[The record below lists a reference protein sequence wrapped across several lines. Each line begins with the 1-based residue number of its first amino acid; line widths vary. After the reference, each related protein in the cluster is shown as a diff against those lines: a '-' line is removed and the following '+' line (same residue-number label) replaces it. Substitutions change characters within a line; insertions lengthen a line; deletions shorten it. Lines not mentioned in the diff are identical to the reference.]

1 MFVALRDIKFAK
13 GRFALIGTVVALI
26 TLLVGFL
33 TGLAAGLGNQNI
45 SSILDMKASTIVFS
59 SPDDDE
65 TLDWNSSS
73 VTPEMVKQW
82 SDAPGVEQA
91 VPLGIQ
97 RAKASVEKDAGVVL
111 FGTPK
116 SEDVA
121 GEAPSGNGMVIL
133 SSNAAEDLQAVAGDK
148 VTLGTKSYVIE
159 QVSTESWYEHA
170 PIIHMT
176 LDDLAYYNESVGQT
190 DSYANVILVEGN
202 PEQGFDSLNDSA
214 GTVSKSKLSSL
225 AALEI
230 FKSEVGSLGLMI
242 GMLVGISALV
252 IGAFFTVWTI
262 QRKPDVAVLKALGT
276 STKALLKDSL
286 TQAFIILVAGIGAG
300 VLVTIVFGTLAGQT
314 LPFVMNI
321 MTLGIPAVL
330 MLITGL
336 AGAAFALRSVVT
348 ADPLSALNASR

>member
-13 GRFALIGTVVALI
+13 GRFALIGTVVTLI

-45 SSILDMKASTIVFS
+45 SSILDMNASTIVFS
-59 SPDDDE
+59 TPEDGE
-65 TLDWNSSS
+65 NLDWNSSS
-73 VTPEMVKQW
+73 VTPDMVTVW
-82 SDAPGVEQA
+82 SEAPGIENA

-97 RAKASVEKDAGVVL
+97 RSKALADKEAGVVL

-116 SEDVA
+116 SQDVA

-133 SSNAAEDLQAVAGDK
+133 SSNAAEDLGAVAGDK
-148 VTLGTKSYVIE
+148 VTLGTKSYVVE

-176 LDDLAYYNESVGQT
+176 LDDLGYYNESVGQT
-190 DSYANVILVEGN
+190 KAYANVILVDGT
-202 PEQGFDSLNDSA
+202 PEQGVESINAEA
-214 GTVSKSKLSSL
+214 GTVSKGKLASL
-225 AALEI
+225 GALEI

-242 GMLVGISALV
+242 GMLFGISALV

-276 STKALLKDSL
+276 STGALLKDSL
-286 TQAFIILVAGIGAG
+286 LQAFIILVVGIGIGIAATVILGTIAG
-300 VLVTIVFGTLAGQT
+300 EA
-314 LPFVMNI
+314 LPFVMNFLT
-321 MTLGIPAVL
+321 MGVPAIL

-336 AGAAFALRSVVT
+336 AGAGFALRSVVT